1 MRILFITI
9 SFLFLVGCSSD
20 QKQKITD
27 TTVSGND
34 TLVFYGESNEKTN
47 FYQQLLKVVY
57 TSDST
62 IWFALDF
69 INSTG
74 NKILMGEG
82 VDIYYNLDPEIDEI
96 NGEAQPVLEFE
107 TTGSNKGLFIRVD
120 MMEQKFAK
128 ILTSPDYTSK
138 EIPLDVVLMKR

>member
-1 MRILFITI
+1 MRIVFISL
-9 SFLFLVGCSSD
+9 SFLFLIGCSSD

-27 TTVSGND
+27 TSVSVND
-34 TLVFYGESNEKTN
+34 TLVFYSESIEKSNT
-47 FYQQLLKVVY
+47 YQQLLKVVN

-69 INSTG
+69 VNSTG
-74 NKILMGEG
+74 NKTLIGEG
-82 VDIYYNLDPEIDEI
+82 IDLYYNLDPEIDEI

-120 MMEQKFAK
+120 MMEQNFAK
-128 ILTSPDYTSK
+128 VLTSPDYISK
-138 EIPLDVVLMKR
+138 EIPLDVVLIKR